1 MKTNNSPLPS
11 TIDDIKS
18 DRSTT
23 LSPVINHQNIRALI
37 GVAKSGSNDKITI
50 QQNRVKINNEPL
62 SNRRV
67 MVPVT
72 SKAL

>member
-1 MKTNNSPLPS
+1 MATNTTPLPS
-11 TIDDIKS
+11 TIDDIQL

-23 LSPVINHQNIRALI
+23 LSLEELDELRTLI
-37 GVAKSGSNDKITI
+37 GVAKSGSNDNST
-50 QQNRVKINNEPL
+50 QQNRVKNNEPL

>member
-1 MKTNNSPLPS
+1 MTNSTPLPS
-11 TIDDIKS
+11 AIDDIQS

-23 LSPVINHQNIRALI
+23 LSPEELQDISTLI
-37 GVAKSGSNDKITI
+37 GVAKSGSKSTV
-50 QQNRVKINNEPL
+50 QNRVKNNEPL

>member
-1 MKTNNSPLPS
+1 MATNTTPLPS
-11 TIDDIKS
+11 TIDDIQS
-18 DRSTT
+18 DRGTN
-23 LSPVINHQNIRALI
+23 LSPEELDNLRSLI
-37 GVAKSGSNDKITI
+37 GIAKSGNLDNK
-50 QQNRVKINNEPL
+50 NRVKNNEPL

>member
-1 MKTNNSPLPS
+1 MNTPPLPS
-11 TIDDIKS
+11 TIDDIQS
-18 DRSTT
+18 DRGTT
-23 LSPVINHQNIRALI
+23 LSPEELIEIQTLI
-37 GVAKSGSNDKITI
+37 GVAKSGSNDNSTI
-50 QQNRVKINNEPL
+50 QNRVKINNEPL

>member
-1 MKTNNSPLPS
+1 MATNTTPLPS
-11 TIDDIKS
+11 TIDDIQS
-18 DRSTT
+18 DRGTN
-23 LSPVINHQNIRALI
+23 LSPKELDKLRSLI
-37 GVAKSGSNDKITI
+37 GVAKSGSNDNST
-50 QQNRVKINNEPL
+50 QQNRVKNNEPL

>member
-1 MKTNNSPLPS
+1 MKMNTPPLPS
-11 TIDDIKS
+11 TIDDIQS
-18 DRSTT
+18 DRGTT
-23 LSPVINHQNIRALI
+23 LSPEELIEIQTLI
-37 GVAKSGSNDKITI
+37 GVAKSGSNDNSTI
-50 QQNRVKINNEPL
+50 QNRVKINNEPL

>member
-1 MKTNNSPLPS
+1 MATNTTPLPS
-11 TIDDIKS
+11 TIDDIIQS
-18 DRSTT
+18 DRGTT
-23 LSPVINHQNIRALI
+23 LSPQELHHISALI
-37 GVAKSGSNDKITI
+37 GVAKSGSNDNST
-50 QQNRVKINNEPL
+50 QQNRVKNNEPL

>member
-1 MKTNNSPLPS
+1 MTNSTPLPS
-11 TIDDIKS
+11 TIDDIQS
-18 DRSTT
+18 DRGTT
-23 LSPVINHQNIRALI
+23 LSPQELIEIQTLI
-37 GVAKSGSNDKITI
+37 GVAKSKTTI
-50 QQNRVKINNEPL
+50 QKNRVKNNEPL

>member
-1 MKTNNSPLPS
+1 MTNSTPLPS
-11 TIDDIKS
+11 TIDDIQS
-18 DRSTT
+18 DRGTT
-23 LSPVINHQNIRALI
+23 LSSEELHQDLRTLI
-37 GVAKSGSNDKITI
+37 GVAKSGSNDNST
-50 QQNRVKINNEPL
+50 QQNRVKNNEPL

>member
-1 MKTNNSPLPS
+1 MATNTTPLPS
-11 TIDDIKS
+11 TIDDIIQS
-18 DRSTT
+18 DRGTT
-23 LSPVINHQNIRALI
+23 LSPQELHHISALI
-37 GVAKSGSNDKITI
+37 GVAKSGNLDDKTTT
-50 QQNRVKINNEPL
+50 QKNRVKNNEPL

>member
-1 MKTNNSPLPS
+1 MATNTTPLPS
-11 TIDDIKS
+11 TIDDIQS
-18 DRSTT
+18 ERGTT
-23 LSPVINHQNIRALI
+23 LSPEELIEIQTLI
-37 GVAKSGSNDKITI
+37 GVAKSGSNDNST
-50 QQNRVKINNEPL
+50 QQNRVKNNEPL